1 MTDAASLFD
10 EKSMEK
16 AELLYEQMDE
26 LEDLILEESED
37 NSVAERGGSEAENT
51 ENIVSV
57 NEYIVESSVSS
68 AEEQYEYGGII
79 NQESH
84 MNEYND
90 MAKFFVNNEYA
101 NNAVYEE
108 KSVYGERYESNSNF
122 FDGSDVI
129 FSGGNG
135 VAGFSKDIY
144 GRNVENNSENIINQ
158 MHEEKKVSVTVNNNI
173 SVTKECDIDEVIEK
187 LSIKIAEAVEGA
199 GEGMHI

>member
-122 FDGSDVI
+122 LG
-129 FSGGNG
+129 
-135 VAGFSKDIY
+135 Y
-144 GRNVENNSENIINQ
+144 GLW
-158 MHEEKKVSVTVNNNI
+158 K
-173 SVTKECDIDEVIEK
+173 
-187 LSIKIAEAVEGA
+187 
-199 GEGMHI
+199 